1 VTKAE
6 TNLLDQLFA
15 LDLQT
20 REALDRLFARFPRV
34 ILEDFEFIPALGE
47 RPDVVC
53 GVFHDLSTGQTIRL
67 GGQTAQLARDQL
79 TDRPPYDIGPDTL
92 VVCFVANAE
101 MACHLSLGWPI
112 PKNILDL
119 SPEIKCHVN
128 GKGIPRKTQGL
139 IGALKYFGL
148 DTIAPKRKDAM
159 RERIMKGWPFTAEEL
174 KQILDYCAEDVEML
188 RLLLFKLLPHIDL
201 PLALHRGE
209 AVCALA
215 HSEHIGVPIDMGIF
229 PELADKKCWRE
240 MRDSM
245 VPLVDVHGIYVRD
258 KLGAWHWNNAR
269 FEEMTVAEGI
279 SWPRKENGKLDLRRK
294 TFDSMA
300 KAYPQQIEPLRQLRY
315 IRDKL
320 RSIQLS
326 VGHDG
331 RNRTVLWPF
340 SSKTS
345 RTQPK
350 AKHWIFSPSV
360 WLRFLIKP
368 EPGKALAYIDY
379 SSMEFGAAAALSDK
393 HVGPNNL
400 MLDLYESDD
409 PYLNFGKTVGQLTR
423 DATRD
428 MLGVEAKR
436 DQLKVMCLG
445 TQYNMRALTLSTR
458 LGVTYLEAHEMLQ
471 LHRGLFSQY
480 WHWSEDWLHHSL
492 NTGMMRT
499 VYGWQCATGVTEFSE
514 NTIRNWP
521 IQSTCADI
529 FRLAYVWGTR
539 HGLTL
544 IAPVHDAVLLEA
556 PEDRIE
562 ADVALMRE
570 IMRRASRV
578 ILNPTADGTIELRTD
593 VKIVRYPDRFTD
605 SRGTELWETVMKLLA
620 ERRQRQ
626 EAAAREAG

>member
-1 VTKAE
+1 VTRTE
-6 TNLLDQLFA
+6 TDPLDRLLT

-20 REALDRLFARFPRV
+20 REALDRLLARFPRV
-34 ILEDFEFIPALGE
+34 ILEDFEFISALGE

-53 GVFHDLSTGQTIRL
+53 MGFHDLSTGQTTRL
-67 GGQTAQLARDQL
+67 WRDQL
-79 TDRPPYDIGPDTL
+79 GDRPPYDLGPDTL
-92 VVCFVANAE
+92 VVSFVFNAE
-101 MACHLSLGWPI
+101 GACHLSLGWPL
-112 PKNILDL
+112 PKNVLDL
-119 SPEIKCHVN
+119 SPEFKCHVN
-128 GKGIPRKTQGL
+128 GKGISRKNQGL
-139 IGALKYFGL
+139 IGALQYFGL

-159 RERIMKGWPFTAEEL
+159 RERIMKGRPFAAEERE
-174 KQILDYCAEDVEML
+174 QILAYCTEDGEML
-188 RLLLFKLLPHIDL
+188 RQLLLKMLPHIDL

-209 AVCALA
+209 FVAALA
-215 HSEHIGVPIDMGIF
+215 RSEHVGVPIDMEIF
-229 PELADKKCWRE
+229 PQLADKTTWRE
-240 MRDSM
+240 MGDSM
-245 VPLVDVHGIYVRD
+245 VPLVDVNDVYVRD
-258 KLGAWHWNNAR
+258 KLGWHFNIAR

-279 SWPRKENGKLDLRRK
+279 SWPRKEETGKLDLRRK
-294 TFDSMA
+294 TFESMA
-300 KAYPQQIEPLRQLRY
+300 KAYPQIEPLRQLRY

-340 SSKTS
+340 SAKTA

-379 SSMEFGAAAALSDK
+379 SSMEFGAAAALSDT
-393 HVGPNNL
+393 HVSSNNP
-400 MLDLYESDD
+400 MLDLYRSGD
-409 PYLNFGKTVGQLTR
+409 PYLNFGKTVGQLAAGAGR
-423 DATRD
+423 G
-428 MLGVEAKR
+428 MPGIEAKR

-445 TQYNMRALTLSTR
+445 TQYNMQALTLSTR
-458 LGVTYLEAHEMLQ
+458 LGVSYLEAHEMLQ

-492 NTGMMRT
+492 TTGMMRT

-544 IAPVHDAVLLEA
+544 IAPVHDAVLIEA

-570 IMRRASRV
+570 LMRRASRV
-578 ILNPTADGTIELRTD
+578 ILNPTTAGTIELRTD
-593 VKIVRYPDRFTD
+593 YKIIRYPDRFTD
-605 SRGTELWETVMKLLA
+605 PRGTELWETVLKLLA
-620 ERRQRQ
+620 ERRERM
-626 EAAAREAG
+626 AAQQAEERTAS

>member
-1 VTKAE
+1 VTGS
-6 TNLLDQLFA
+6 NLP
-15 LDLQT
+15 
-20 REALDRLFARFPRV
+20 FARV
-34 ILEDFEFIPALGE
+34 VLEDFEFIPVPGE

-53 GVFHDLSTGQTIRL
+53 GVFHDLGTGQTIQR
-67 GGQTAQLARDQL
+67 TRDQL

-119 SPEIKCHVN
+119 SPEFKRHVN
-128 GKGIPRKTQGL
+128 GKGIPRKNQGL
-139 IGALKYFGL
+139 IGALQYFGL
-148 DTIAPKRKDAM
+148 STIAPKRKDAM

-188 RLLLFKLLPHIDL
+188 RQLLFELLPHIDL
-201 PLALHRGE
+201 PIALHHGETVGCLAL
-209 AVCALA
+209 
-215 HSEHIGVPIDMGIF
+215 SEHIGVPIDMGIF
-229 PELADKKCWRE
+229 PDLNDEKCWRE
-240 MRDSM
+240 LRDDM
-245 VPLVDVHGIYVRD
+245 VPRVDVHGIYVCD
-258 KLGAWHWNNAR
+258 KLGEWHWNNAR
-269 FEEMTVAEGI
+269 FEDLVASEEI
-279 SWPRKENGKLDLRRK
+279 NWPRTETGKLDLRRK
-294 TFDSMA
+294 TFESMA
-300 KAYPQQIEPLRQLRY
+300 KAYPQIEPPRQLRY

-320 RSIQLS
+320 RTIQLS

-379 SSMEFGAAAALSDK
+379 SSMEFLAAAALSNG
-393 HVGPNNL
+393 HSGPDNP
-400 MLDLYESDD
+400 MLDLYKSGD
-409 PYLNFGKTVGQLTR
+409 PYLNFGKIIGLIPP
-423 DATRD
+423 DATRETP
-428 MLGVEAKR
+428 GVEVMR
-436 DQLKVMCLG
+436 DRLKVLCLG
-445 TQYNMRALTLSTR
+445 TQYGMQRSTLATR
-458 LGVTYLEAHEMLQ
+458 LGVSEIEAHEMLL

-480 WHWSEDWLHHSL
+480 WQWSDDWLHHSL
-492 NTGMMRT
+492 NSGMMRT
-499 VYGWQCATGVTEFSE
+499 VYGWQCATGITEFSE
-514 NTIRNWP
+514 RSIRNWP

-556 PEDRIE
+556 PEDRID

-578 ILNPTADGTIELRTD
+578 IINPTADGTIELRTD
-593 VKIVRYPDRFTD
+593 AKIIRYPDRYTD
-605 SRGTELWETVMKLLA
+605 SRGTELWETVLMLLA
-620 ERRQRQ
+620 ERRERM
-626 EAAAREAG
+626 AAQQTPKRSAS

>member
-1 VTKAE
+1 
-6 TNLLDQLFA
+6 
-15 LDLQT
+15 
-20 REALDRLFARFPRV
+20 
-34 ILEDFEFIPALGE
+34 
-47 RPDVVC
+47 
-53 GVFHDLSTGQTIRL
+53 VF
-67 GGQTAQLARDQL
+67 
-79 TDRPPYDIGPDTL
+79 
-92 VVCFVANAE
+92 NAE
-101 MACHLSLGWPI
+101 GCCHLSLGQPL
-112 PKNILDL
+112 PKNVLDL
-119 SPEIKCHVN
+119 SPEFKCQVN
-128 GKGIPRKTQGL
+128 GKGISRKNQGL
-139 IGALKYFGL
+139 IGALQYFGL
-148 DTIAPKRKDAM
+148 STIAPKRKDAM
-159 RERIMKGWPFTAEEL
+159 RERIMKGWPFTAEERE
-174 KQILDYCAEDVEML
+174 QILNYCAEDVEML
-188 RLLLFKLLPHIDL
+188 RQLLFKLLPHIDL
-201 PLALHRGE
+201 PIALHRGE
-209 AVCALA
+209 FVGCLA
-215 HSEHIGVPIDMGIF
+215 RSEHVGVPIDMEIF
-229 PELADKKCWRE
+229 PPLADKKTWRE

-245 VPLVDVHGIYVRD
+245 VPLVDVNGIYVQD
-258 KLGAWHWNNAR
+258 KLGGWHWNNAR
-269 FEEMTVAEGI
+269 FEELVVAEGI
-279 SWPRKENGKLDLRRK
+279 NWPRKEETGKFDLRRK
-294 TFDSMA
+294 TFERMA

-326 VGHDG
+326 VGRDG

-350 AKHWIFSPSV
+350 AKHWIFSPAV

-368 EPGKALAYIDY
+368 EPGTAHAYIDY
-379 SSMEFGAAAALSDK
+379 TSMEFGAAAALSGE
-393 HVGPNNL
+393 HVSSNNP
-400 MLDLYESDD
+400 MLDLYQSGD
-409 PYLNFGKTVGQLTR
+409 PYLNFGQTVGQLAR
-423 DATRD
+423 DAARD
-428 MLGVEAKR
+428 MPGVEAKR

-458 LGVTYLEAHEMLQ
+458 LGVSYLEAHEMLQ

-480 WHWSEDWLHHSL
+480 WHWSEDWLHHSFSS
-492 NTGMMRT
+492 GMMRT
-499 VYGWQCATGVTEFSE
+499 VYGWQCATGITEFSE

-578 ILNPTADGTIELRTD
+578 VLNPTADGTIELRTD
-593 VKIVRYPDRFTD
+593 AKIIRYPDRFTD
-605 SRGTELWETVMKLLA
+605 KRGTELWETVLKLLA

-626 EAAAREAG
+626 NAAAKKETA

>member
-1 VTKAE
+1 M
-6 TNLLDQLFA
+6 
-15 LDLQT
+15 
-20 REALDRLFARFPRV
+20 
-34 ILEDFEFIPALGE
+34 
-47 RPDVVC
+47 VC
-53 GVFHDLSTGQTIRL
+53 GVFHDLDTGQTIRL

-119 SPEIKCHVN
+119 SLGFKCHVN
-128 GKGIPRKTQGL
+128 GKGIPRKNQRL
-139 IGALKYFGL
+139 IGALQYFGL
-148 DTIAPKRKDAM
+148 SSIAPKRKDAM

-201 PLALHRGE
+201 PIALHRGE
-209 AVCALA
+209 AVAALA
-215 HSEHIGVPIDMGIF
+215 RSEHIGVPIDMEIF
-229 PELADKKCWRE
+229 PQLADKKTWRE
-240 MRDSM
+240 MRNTM

-258 KLGAWHWNNAR
+258 KTGEWHWNNAR
-269 FEEMTVAEGI
+269 FEELVASEGI
-279 SWPRKENGKLDLRRK
+279 NWPRTETGKLDLRRK
-294 TFDSMA
+294 TFESTA
-300 KAYPQQIEPLRQLRY
+300 KAYPQIEPLRQLRY

-379 SSMEFGAAAALSDK
+379 SSMEFLGAAALSDG
-393 HVGPNNL
+393 HVSSNNP
-400 MLDLYESDD
+400 MLDLYAGD
-409 PYLNFGKTVGQLTR
+409 PYLNFGKIVGLIPP

-428 MLGVEAKR
+428 TPGVAVIRDRLKVLCLGV
-436 DQLKVMCLG
+436 
-445 TQYNMRALTLSTR
+445 QYGMQKSTLATR
-458 LGVTYLEAHEMLQ
+458 LGVSEIEAHELLQ

-492 NTGMMRT
+492 TSGMMKT
-499 VYGWQCATGVTEFSE
+499 VFGWQCATGITELNGRS
-514 NTIRNWP
+514 IRNWP
-521 IQSTCADI
+521 IQSTCADM

-593 VKIVRYPDRFTD
+593 VKIIRYPDRFTD
-605 SRGTELWETVMKLLA
+605 SRGTELWDTVLMLLA
-620 ERRQRQ
+620 ERRERQ
-626 EAAAREAG
+626 EAAAREAS